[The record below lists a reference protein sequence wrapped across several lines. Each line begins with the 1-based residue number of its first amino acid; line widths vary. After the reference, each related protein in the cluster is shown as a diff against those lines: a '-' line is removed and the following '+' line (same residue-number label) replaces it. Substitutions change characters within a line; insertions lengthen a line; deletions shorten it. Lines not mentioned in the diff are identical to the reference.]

1 MIVTIAIDSWKGCL
15 DSLDAARSIETGLR
29 RVCPDLEARLSP
41 LADGGEGT
49 TCALCTPEERIPCT
63 VTGPLGEPVRAE
75 YGIRRATGTA
85 VLEMASAAGLPLVPP
100 DRRNPL
106 YTTTR
111 GVGELLCD
119 ALDRGCR
126 NFLIGIGGSA
136 TNDGGAGMLAALG
149 FRLLDAAGS
158 PIPDDAAGLEQLC
171 SIDASAARPEL
182 RDCRFSIACDVENP
196 LCGPTGASAVYGP
209 QKGASPEMIPRLDAA
224 LRRFADTAARV
235 FPGCDPDVP
244 GSGAAGGLGFGFAA
258 FLGAQLRPGAAIVLE
273 ETGLAGLLSG
283 SDLCFTG
290 EGRFDFQTSMG
301 KAPAAV
307 ARLARE
313 QGVPVIALAGSV
325 QPDAPLGE
333 IDAVF
338 PVLRAPMGLADAMDP
353 ETARQNITAA
363 AEQILR
369 LWLRARQ

>member
-15 DSLDAARSIETGLR
+15 DSLDAARAIETGLR

-136 TNDGGAGMLAALG
+136 TNDGGAGMLAALASG
-149 FRLLDAAGS
+149 CWTPQARPFPTALPGWNSSAPSMPLPPVRNCGTAVSAS
-158 PIPDDAAGLEQLC
+158 PVMWRIP
-171 SIDASAARPEL
+171 SAAPPAPVR
-182 RDCRFSIACDVENP
+182 STA
-196 LCGPTGASAVYGP
+196 
-209 QKGASPEMIPRLDAA
+209 PR
-224 LRRFADTAARV
+224 
-235 FPGCDPDVP
+235 
-244 GSGAAGGLGFGFAA
+244 
-258 FLGAQLRPGAAIVLE
+258 
-273 ETGLAGLLSG
+273 
-283 SDLCFTG
+283 
-290 EGRFDFQTSMG
+290 
-301 KAPAAV
+301 
-307 ARLARE
+307 
-313 QGVPVIALAGSV
+313 
-325 QPDAPLGE
+325 
-333 IDAVF
+333 
-338 PVLRAPMGLADAMDP
+338 RAPP
-353 ETARQNITAA
+353 R
-363 AEQILR
+363 R
-369 LWLRARQ
+369 

>member
-15 DSLDAARSIETGLR
+15 DSLDAARAIETGLR

-126 NFLIGIGGSA
+126 NFLIG
-136 TNDGGAGMLAALG
+136 TAAL
-149 FRLLDAAGS
+149 
-158 PIPDDAAGLEQLC
+158 P
-171 SIDASAARPEL
+171 
-182 RDCRFSIACDVENP
+182 
-196 LCGPTGASAVYGP
+196 PT
-209 QKGASPEMIPRLDAA
+209 
-224 LRRFADTAARV
+224 TAAPACSPLWASGCWMPQAHP
-235 FPGCDPDVP
+235 FPTALP
-244 GSGAAGGLGFGFAA
+244 GWNSSA
-258 FLGAQLRPGAAIVLE
+258 P
-273 ETGLAGLLSG
+273 
-283 SDLCFTG
+283 
-290 EGRFDFQTSMG
+290 SMPLPPVRNCG
-301 KAPAAV
+301 TPFPH
-307 ARLARE
+307 RL
-313 QGVPVIALAGSV
+313 
-325 QPDAPLGE
+325 
-333 IDAVF
+333 
-338 PVLRAPMGLADAMDP
+338 
-353 ETARQNITAA
+353 
-363 AEQILR
+363 
-369 LWLRARQ
+369 

>member
-15 DSLDAARSIETGLR
+15 DSLDAARAIETGLR

-75 YGIRRATGTA
+75 Y
-85 VLEMASAAGLPLVPP
+85 
-100 DRRNPL
+100 RNPL

-158 PIPDDAAGLEQLC
+158 PIPDGAAGLEQLC

-273 ETGLAGLLSG
+273 ETVIAGLLPG

-301 KAPAAV
+301 KAPAAA

-325 QPDAPLGE
+325 QPGAPLGE

-338 PVLRAPMGLADAMDP
+338 PVLRAPMSLADAMDP
-353 ETARQNITAA
+353 ETARQNIAAA